1 MHPDTQTIVIGY
13 VSLDDLVRPSLRNV
27 LQDTLLEAMACEKA
41 VIGTRAG
48 GIDAVIDC
56 KNGRLVST
64 NDADELAN
72 TIIELLTSEHV

>member
-1 MHPDTQTIVIGY
+1 MHPDTQTIVTGY
-13 VSLDDLVRPSLRNV
+13 VSLDDLVRPLLRNGSPNA
-27 LQDTLLEAMACEKA
+27 LLDCEKA

-48 GIDAVIDC
+48 GIRDAVLDC
-56 KNGRLVST
+56 ENGRLVST